1 MFDLSSSGNN
11 INIISSS
18 RICCRCL
25 LTCRSINSNYLEM
38 VRKIHYLFAILC
50 LYTGYSTA
58 QTYKYEPYRQPIR
71 PTKNV
76 IVMIPDGTSI
86 GVVSA
91 ARWYKIYNKMGRN
104 LSIDPYL
111 CGTVKT
117 YSSNAPIGD
126 SAPTTSS
133 YMTGMPAQT
142 GNVAIYPK
150 SDPAND
156 LVDVNNEMA
165 YQPLATILEAARIEQ
180 GKSIGLV
187 VTCEFPHA
195 TPADCSAHH
204 YRRGNYSAIGSQMAN
219 QNLDVMFGGGNAY
232 VTQEMNRHFSE
243 KNIRYIKN
251 NIQAFRNVS
260 SGKTWALFAD
270 KELPYDLDRNTDSI
284 PSLQEMTEK
293 AISLL
298 SQNQNGFFLMVEGSK
313 VDWTAH
319 ANDAVGCITEY
330 IAFDNAVAAALDFA
344 KKDGNTTVIILP
356 DHGNSG
362 FTIGRRDLKSY
373 DKATFNDLFANV
385 SKYKKTAEGLEE
397 ILLKEKPEN
406 FKSVIKKYTE
416 IDISDDELK
425 SLLNSKNYQAENYM
439 KVGESQNM
447 NSTLVNIMNKRTYFG
462 FTSGG
467 HTGEEVFLAAYHPQG
482 DIPLGMNTNIEINR
496 YLSDVIGL
504 QTKLPQLTGQIF
516 AKHNQVFSGLQYSID
531 KKNPDFPILTVK
543 NGKKTLRITA
553 FQSVGYL
560 NKEKFDLG
568 SVAVYIDVNDTFY
581 IPQSLAEKMK

>member
-1 MFDLSSSGNN
+1 M
-11 INIISSS
+11 IKKISK
-18 RICCRCL
+18 RVCL
-25 LTCRSINSNYLEM
+25 FVS
-38 VRKIHYLFAILC
+38 LC
-50 LYTGYSTA
+50 LCATYSLG
-58 QTYKYEPYRQPIR
+58 QTYNYEPYRKSVR

-91 ARWYKIYNKMGRN
+91 ARWYKIYNKIGN
-104 LSIDPYL
+104 SLSIDPYL

-126 SAPTTSS
+126 SAPTTSA
-133 YMTGMPAQT
+133 YMTGMPQQT

-150 SDPAND
+150 QDAKND
-156 LVDVNNEMA
+156 LVAVDPGMA

-180 GKSIGLV
+180 GKSTGLV

-204 YRRGNYSAIGSQMAN
+204 YKRGNYTAIGAQMAS

-232 VTQEMNRHFSE
+232 VTEAIGNHFKE

-251 NIQAFRNVS
+251 DIQAFRHVS
-260 SGKTWALFAD
+260 TGKTWALFAKD
-270 KELPYDLDRNTDSI
+270 DLPYDLDRNPDSI

-293 AISLL
+293 ALSLL

-373 DKATFNDLFANV
+373 DKATFDDLFANV
-385 SKYKKTAEGLEE
+385 SKYQKTAEGLEK

-406 FKSVIKKYTE
+406 FRSVIKRYTQIE
-416 IDISDDELK
+416 VAEDELK
-425 SLLNSKNYQAENYM
+425 SLLSSRNYHAENYM

-447 NSTLVNIMNKRTYFG
+447 NATLVNIMNKRTYFG

-496 YLSDVIGL
+496 YLSDVMGL
-504 QTKLPQLTGQIF
+504 QTKLPQLTEQIF
-516 AKHNQVFSGLQYSID
+516 AKHSQVFAGLQWSID
-531 KKNPDFPILTVK
+531 KKNPDFPVLLVK
-543 NGKKTLRITA
+543 NGKKTLRVTA
-553 FQSVGYL
+553 FESVGYL

-568 SVAVYIDVNDTFY
+568 SVAVYIDANDTFY
-581 IPQSLAEKMK
+581 IPRSLADKMK